1 MNATMTQP
9 TGTIELL
16 DPNLVVLEEN
26 IREITPDDLDAGFV
40 ESIRQN
46 GVLQPVVGWRDT
58 EGVVRVRYGQRR
70 TVGARVA
77 GVATFPVYV
86 VDIDQADEAA
96 RIVAQLVENDQR
108 TDLTAGERVQAWKQL
123 ELAGLSVTAI
133 AKRTGS
139 KRADVKTGVTV
150 AKSETGA
157 RLVAETGLDLHQAAE
172 LLEFEDDQALV
183 DELTAVAVSDPD
195 YFPHAVVQARQ
206 DREAQAKREAAEQVE
221 AAKGHRI
228 LTEHPGQSLNPAP
241 LYLLR
246 NAEGEPVTADSIQG
260 TAGVAVRVRVWA
272 GQGDVELSY
281 FIDDPEQN
289 GYTFRPGYT
298 NQPEQKGPMTD
309 EQKAERKTLIAN
321 NKAWAAAE
329 VVRREWV
336 TKFLARRNM
345 PKDAPAVLA
354 SLLGSTSARNVAQ
367 GINDGSG
374 LAKEFLGLERGY
386 GEQIA
391 EYAAAHPTKAMH
403 AVVAVVLGGIEDTT
417 DRWNWRNPDER
428 IARYLEVLGGWGYPL
443 SPVEMIAAMIEG
455 NTADVK
461 DDEKVAGEASEI
473 SEG

>member
-9 TGTIELL
+9 TGTIELM
-16 DPNLVVLEEN
+16 DPNLVVLEDN
-26 IREITPDDLDAGFV
+26 IREITSDDLDAGFV

-46 GVLQPVVGWRDT
+46 GVLQPVVGWRDA

-70 TVGARVA
+70 TVGARAA
-77 GVATFPVYV
+77 GVATLPVYV
-86 VDIDQADEAA
+86 VDVDQADEAQ

-108 TDLTAGERVQAWKQL
+108 ADLTAGERVQAWKRL

-150 AKSETGA
+150 AKSQTGA
-157 RLVAETGLDLHQAAE
+157 RLVAEAGLDLHQAAE
-172 LLEFEDDQALV
+172 LLEFEDDPALV

-206 DREAQAKREAAEQVE
+206 DRDAQAKREAAEQVE

-228 LTEHPGQSLNPAP
+228 LTEHPGHSVNPAP
-241 LYLLR
+241 LYALR
-246 NAEGEPVTADSIQG
+246 TADGDPVTEDSIQG

-272 GQGDVELSY
+272 GQGDVELTY

-309 EQKAERKTLIAN
+309 EQKAERKALIAN

-336 TKFLARRNM
+336 TKFLGRKTM

-354 SLLGSTSARNVAQ
+354 GLLGGSSARRVAQ
-367 GINDGSG
+367 GISDGRG
-374 LAKEFLGLERGY
+374 LVKEFLGLDRGY
-386 GEQIA
+386 GDQIA
-391 EYAAAHPTKAMH
+391 EYATAHPTKAMH
-403 AVVAVVLGGIEDTT
+403 VVVAVVLGTIEDTT
-417 DRWNWRNPDER
+417 DRWNWRNPNAEV
-428 IARYLEVLGGWGYPL
+428 AQYLRTLAAWGYPL
-443 SPVEMIAAMIEG
+443 SPVEKIAAMIE
-455 NTADVK
+455 
-461 DDEKVAGEASEI
+461 DDQAEAGEGSEI
-473 SEG
+473 SED